1 MRSRVLFVWF
11 VISFLTLRSIAIVN
25 STQQDGRK
33 RRGLPY
39 NKHGRAIKPVFCH
52 DLQFKIKLTFLVFNK
67 KICLKGKVKFG
78 GKFFQTKFL

>member
-1 MRSRVLFVWF
+1 M
-11 VISFLTLRSIAIVN
+11 VN

-39 NKHGRAIKPVFCH
+39 DKHGRAIKPVFCR
-52 DLQFKIKLTFLVFNK
+52 DLHFTIKLTFLVFNK

-78 GKFFQTKFL
+78 GKFVQTKFL